1 FFALFLLSVLTSHL
15 TSATVVPD
23 IDGNPLRN
31 GGTYYILPV
40 FRGMGGGIERA
51 RTGNETCPLT
61 VVQSRSEVSNGLPIR
76 ISSPY
81 RIAII
86 KEGLP
91 LELSFTFVPTCS
103 PTPSKWTIVK

>member
-1 FFALFLLSVLTSHL
+1 MKFATTFFALFLLSVLTSHL

-103 PTPSKWTIVK
+103 